1 MRSFKNRQAS
11 ILATVTGISVG
22 IAGVLLFIRFGPPA
36 GPEAPPDPAEA
47 ANARSASSR
56 WPGLPTFPSLP
67 GRSGQPG
74 GSGSPGGSPSPTPT
88 GGPYANAPT
97 DNLRKVAAGIQFK
110 YKGTTGLM
118 TVPAGLNLTGTV
130 QISVLWDETGP
141 RPTRVTQDYTNAT
154 GNRSIFLFPPG
165 DGGRRPVRSAVS
177 LLERAADDKQLAATY
192 LVRSEVSI
200 EPLYD
205 VSVSPLE
212 FKLVSGCDLVGA
224 SEVVLRVRFPDD
236 RNMNTH
242 VDMYKLNTY
251 EGNRHTFAE
260 FAQAY
265 PEVGQSSNFVK
276 PVVEFTEED
285 PNMFIN
291 RIPAGGEPLLPG
303 TTYTVDTL
311 LVKKSES
318 SCQAGIRYS
327 VTYRLREYLYID

>member
-1 MRSFKNRQAS
+1 MRSFKNRQVR

-22 IAGVLLFIRFGPPA
+22 IAGVLLLIRFGPPA
-36 GPEAPPDPAEA
+36 SPESPPDPAEA
-47 ANARSASSR
+47 ANARSANSR
-56 WPGLPTFPSLP
+56 WPGLPTFPSFP
-67 GRSGQPG
+67 GRSGLPG

-97 DNLRKVAAGIQFK
+97 DNLRKVAAGLQFR
-110 YKGTTGLM
+110 YKSTTGLM
-118 TVPAGLNLTGTV
+118 TVPAGLNLTAPV
-130 QISVLWDETGP
+130 EISVLWDETGP
-141 RPTRVTQDYTNAT
+141 RRTRVTQDYTNAT
-154 GNRSIFLFPPG
+154 GNRSIFLFSAE
-165 DGGRRPVRSAVS
+165 DGGSRPVQSVVS
-177 LLERAADDKQLAATY
+177 LAERAPDNEFIATY
-192 LVRSEVSI
+192 AVRSSVTL

-224 SEVVLRVRFPDD
+224 SEVVLRVRYLDD

-242 VDMYKLNTY
+242 VDMYKMNTY

-260 FAQAY
+260 FAQAH

-291 RIPAGGEPLLPG
+291 RIPAAGQPLLPG
-303 TTYTVDTL
+303 TTYAVDTL

-327 VTYRLREYLYID
+327 VTYQLREYLYLD